1 MSIKINETINVL
13 HNYNE
18 MIDKRKK
25 NIDRVQTLQV
35 KKKPKLRITF
45 ADLTIL
51 FKGELIK

>member
-51 FKGELIK
+51 FKGELMK

>member
-35 KKKPKLRITF
+35 KKKT
-45 ADLTIL
+45 
-51 FKGELIK
+51 